1 MVENITEHQ
10 AVCAFKAGV
19 QYRDLYLKFGRIGY
33 ISMSKMME
41 ITARYANGEEEDR
54 IRSGKHKTDAD
65 GDGNIPRKQKQK
77 APSTPQ
83 AEAAAVTNA
92 KFKGKGKAQFTPKKK
107 QFGNHILDQP
117 CPIHTKMDEEG
128 NAIFPKHTTRQC
140 RLLVQG
146 FGEGQPSEKDNE
158 QDEEHNEDPFPRV
171 HATLMIFADVESKS
185 RLKLVNRET
194 AYPPVEVLVVD
205 PVVEGVRLCKL
216 LMDDGSGLNIM
227 YADTLKGIGIL
238 MSKLSESSMQF
249 HGVVPGRKAKSLGQ
263 IALDVVFGSDKN
275 FRKEKLTFEV
285 VEFQSA
291 YHAILGRPAYARFM
305 ARSCYV
311 YLKLKMPGPK
321 GVITVTGN
329 RQRAEECLKQGSR
342 IADQQMVV
350 LELDEY
356 KKTGDPAD
364 LMRSKKPA
372 SESAFKS
379 AGETKKVSIHPTDD
393 TAAPTNISTTL
404 DPK

>member
-1 MVENITEHQ
+1 MAKKRTASEAASTRQSATEME
-10 AVCAFKAGV
+10 ATLG
-19 QYRDLYLKFGRIGY
+19 
-33 ISMSKMME
+33 SK
-41 ITARYANGEEEDR
+41 
-54 IRSGKHKTDAD
+54 SK
-65 GDGNIPRKQKQK
+65 K

-83 AEAAAVTNA
+83 AEAAVVTNA
-92 KFKGKGKAQFTPKKK
+92 KFKGKGKAQYTPKKK
-107 QFGNHILDQP
+107 PFNNPILDQP

-128 NAIFPKHTTRQC
+128 NPIYPKHTTRQC
-140 RLLVQG
+140 RLLIQG

-158 QDEEHNEDPFPRV
+158 QDEEDKEDPFPQV

-185 RLKLVNRET
+185 RLKLVNREVNMATPTNPKFLKWSQT
-194 AYPPVEVLVVD
+194 AITFDQSDHPAHVPTPGRQALVVD
-205 PVVEGVRLCKL
+205 PVVEGVRLRKV
-216 LMDDGSGLNIM
+216 LMDGGSGLNIM
-227 YADTLKGIGIL
+227 YADTLKGMGIP

-285 VEFQSA
+285 VDFQSA

-305 ARSCYV
+305 ARPCYV

-321 GVITVTGN
+321 GVITITGN
-329 RQRAEECLKQGSR
+329 RQRAEECLQQGSR
-342 IADQQMVV
+342 IADQQMAV

-356 KKTGDPAD
+356 KKTVDPAD

-372 SESAFKS
+372 SESAFQS